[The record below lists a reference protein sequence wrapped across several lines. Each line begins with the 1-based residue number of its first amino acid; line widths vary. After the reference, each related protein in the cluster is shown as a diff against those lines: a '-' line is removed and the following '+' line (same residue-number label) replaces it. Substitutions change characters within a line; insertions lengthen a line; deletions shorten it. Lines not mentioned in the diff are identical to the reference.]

1 MIDMIIKERYK
12 IYDKVGSGGMATV
25 YIARDLKTYEVVA
38 IKILKEELISSPNYI
53 KRFLREAE
61 IVSKMNH
68 ENITKVKDFGVD
80 DNKYFIVMEYV
91 EGKTLSQLLE
101 EKGKFEIFEAIDIVI
116 QILRALQYA
125 SENGVEAHRD
135 IKPQNIMI
143 NKDGLVKVMD
153 FGIARV
159 STAHTMTHEGSLLG
173 TPYYVSP
180 EQAQGKSVDIRS
192 DIYSVGITLYQL
204 INGSPPFEADTPW
217 GVINMHLTK
226 EPPPLNLPEKFS
238 DIDYII
244 RKSLSKNKEDRYQ
257 SPNEFISDL
266 LLIKKGKSIKKKVPL
281 KEKEELIEGK
291 GEIYIN
297 TNPKDAKIF
306 IDGINKGF
314 SPLLIQ
320 DLVSK
325 KYEIEIEKDGFE
337 NKKLTIDIIPDRRAI
352 LNINLKLK
360 KKEALKE
367 GISLSKESFFKKN
380 FIKILI
386 ISLIIISGISFVIF
400 YKLKPK
406 KVENQQII
414 YASLTVKSIPEGLEI
429 FIDGNTTG
437 FKTPYQFNNLS
448 PKSYNIEVKYKDK
461 SKKESITLNSG
472 ENKEL
477 SFIFEEASFVNL
489 TIESEPV
496 GAKIF
501 IDDKDTGFITPHSFN
516 EISIGDHTIKL
527 SLEGFEDYILT
538 TNINQDKNIKV
549 SLNKIIEKVGVLKIQ
564 SNPTE
569 SDIYIND
576 EYKGKTPME
585 ISLPIGKYKVKI
597 KNKDYEDWEKEFE
610 VEEGKEILVE
620 ASLNKITQ
628 TLEGTLIINS
638 NPKANVY
645 IDGAYKGITPLNIKL
660 KEGVYKIK
668 ISLEG
673 YEVYEKNVS
682 IKPNEVQNV
691 AVTLK
696 KLYLKTY
703 IKVITN
709 PKKVE
714 VYIDKVLVGLSDGT
728 FEIKPGT
735 HELILRLEGYLDY
748 LTDVTLKEGETKEIN
763 VILEKSP

>member
-763 VILEKSP
+763 VTLEKSP